1 MITNV
6 VAFLSNRM
14 ESLVSGS
21 GFPMEAQSLHTM
33 VRPLFEAGA
42 WSSEAGE
49 PYGDLREDNNSS
61 DDGVI
66 DFDSMSRQFSDM
78 EDPSEFRGD
87 TINDIQWGLSK
98 VGTVIKIVS
107 AVLTLFGDGDT
118 NVDR

>member
-1 MITNV
+1 M
-6 VAFLSNRM
+6 A
-14 ESLVSGS
+14 SLTSGS
-21 GFPMEAQSLHTM
+21 SFNGGAQSLQSM
-33 VRPLFEAGA
+33 VRPLFEAEGA
-42 WSSEAGE
+42 WRRETSEQN
-49 PYGDLREDNNSS
+49 GDLREEYS
-61 DDGVI
+61 DDI

-87 TINDIQWGLSK
+87 TINDIQWGLGK

>member
-1 MITNV
+1 MTS
-6 VAFLSNRM
+6 LGSGS
-14 ESLVSGS
+14 SLVG
-21 GFPMEAQSLHTM
+21 EAKSLHSL

-42 WSSEAGE
+42 WRSEAARE
-49 PYGDLREDNNSS
+49 PYGDIHEKYNSS
-61 DDGVI
+61 DDDI
-66 DFDSMSRQFSDM
+66 DFDSMSRQFSEM

-87 TINDIQWGLSK
+87 TISDIKWGLGK

>member
-1 MITNV
+1 M
-6 VAFLSNRM
+6 S
-14 ESLVSGS
+14 SLTSGPS
-21 GFPMEAQSLHTM
+21 LAGGAQSLHSM

-42 WSSEAGE
+42 WSKEASE
-49 PYGDLREDNNSS
+49 PNGDLHEEFNSS
-61 DDGVI
+61 DDI
-66 DFDSMSRQFSDM
+66 DFDSMSRQFSVM

-87 TINDIQWGLSK
+87 TIQDIQWGLGK